1 MNAYKTG
8 GCSDREKYL
17 RNQEILYRK
26 KMGEGF
32 VIKVF
37 YLPHPDRLF
46 LPVYLYRFPCV
57 VLQ

>member
-26 KMGEGF
+26 RWVKALLLRCF
-32 VIKVF
+32 I
-37 YLPHPDRLF
+37 F
-46 LPVYLYRFPCV
+46 LIRIGCFFQFIFIASPA
-57 VLQ
+57 